1 MNRAIMMVDINFV
14 KKIASI
20 RKPINLVDC
29 KIEKVRLARLEGR
42 NHLRIIISQQT
53 KGAWTM

>member
-1 MNRAIMMVDINFV
+1 MVAINFA
-14 KKIASI
+14 KKIVSI

-29 KIEKVRLARLEGR
+29 KIEKVRLGRLEGR

-53 KGAWTM
+53 KGVWIM